1 MTVNLCAYGH
11 FICVKKVP
19 ALIFLR
25 ETKRIVHEDFSA
37 CPQNTKI
44 ILSQPEQKWL
54 KATQNYGLV
63 SFL

>member
-1 MTVNLCAYGH
+1 MRVWTFYLRKKSSRINLFKG
-11 FICVKKVP
+11 
-19 ALIFLR
+19 
-25 ETKRIVHEDFSA
+25 TKRIVHEDFSV